1 MFSHL
6 LCPLLTWIGKEP
18 ACQYKRFRF
27 SPWVWKIP
35 CRRAWQPTPRFLP
48 GESHGQRSLAGYR
61 PWGCKESDTT
71 EGITLTQKAGKGRGS
86 PLGRGPRRMREEKP
100 SGRRRDQDGMP
111 TYDCQGAQR
120 WGRQARVP
128 PLGVTRCG
136 QSGSPFLE
144 HRDLQLK
151 EATSGPHNRDP
162 LSPGDQG
169 TGGGSWFSWVA

>member
-1 MFSHL
+1 M
-6 LCPLLTWIGKEP
+6 
-18 ACQYKRFRF
+18 
-27 SPWVWKIP
+27 
-35 CRRAWQPTPRFLP
+35 RA
-48 GESHGQRSLAGYR
+48 
-61 PWGCKESDTT
+61 
-71 EGITLTQKAGKGRGS
+71 
-86 PLGRGPRRMREEKP
+86 EKP